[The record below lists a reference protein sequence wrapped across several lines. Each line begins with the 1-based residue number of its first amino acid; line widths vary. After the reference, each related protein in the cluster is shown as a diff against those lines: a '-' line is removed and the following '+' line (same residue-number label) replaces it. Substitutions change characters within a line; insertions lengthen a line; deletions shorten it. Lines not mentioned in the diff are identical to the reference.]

1 MLFQFVSVLLLIGS
15 DAAAIVNRK
24 RSNLLQHKSTNNKQ
38 HQLQQHDERYAAY
51 IGLAEEDNVTNN
63 RQLQN
68 SMSMS
73 SIPAEVTSW
82 TKEEADGPQHSDVLW
97 TDPNEVAWKEDVD
110 SGSADGVIDDTLSG
124 YIGLSYASLCI
135 VGLAALPSEL
145 FI

>member
-15 DAAAIVNRK
+15 DAAAEVVNRK

-38 HQLQQHDERYAAY
+38 QQHDERYAAY

-73 SIPAEVTSW
+73 IPVEVTSW
-82 TKEEADGPQHSDVLW
+82 TEEEADGPQHSDVMW
-97 TDPNEVAWKEDVD
+97 TDPNEVAWKEDEG
-110 SGSADGVIDDTLSG
+110 SGSADVIDDTSSG
-124 YIGLSYASLCI
+124 YIRLSYVSLCV
-135 VGLAALPSEL
+135 VGLAALLS
-145 FI
+145 

>member
-15 DAAAIVNRK
+15 DAAATELVKRK

-38 HQLQQHDERYAAY
+38 HQQQHGHDERYAAY

-73 SIPAEVTSW
+73 IPAEVTSW
-82 TKEEADGPQHSDVLW
+82 TEEEADGPQHSDVMW
-97 TDPNEVAWKEDVD
+97 TDPNEVAWKEDED
-110 SGSADGVIDDTLSG
+110 SGSADVIDDTSSG
-124 YIGLSYASLCI
+124 YIRLSYVSLCV
-135 VGLAALPSEL
+135 VGLAALL
-145 FI
+145 I

>member
-38 HQLQQHDERYAAY
+38 QQHDERYAAY

-73 SIPAEVTSW
+73 IPAEVTSW
-82 TKEEADGPQHSDVLW
+82 TEEEVDGPQHSDVMW

-110 SGSADGVIDDTLSG
+110 RPPSDSTDGVTDDTSSG
-124 YIGLSYASLCI
+124 YIRLSYVSVCV
-135 VGLAALPSEL
+135 VGLAALL
-145 FI
+145 I

>member
-82 TKEEADGPQHSDVLW
+82 TEEEVDGPQHSDVMW
-97 TDPNEVAWKEDVD
+97 TDPNEVAWKEDED
-110 SGSADGVIDDTLSG
+110 SGTDGTDSAIDDTSSG

-135 VGLAALPSEL
+135 VGLAALL
-145 FI
+145 I